1 MLRSLYKDMIST
13 FEKAGVDT
21 PDLDARYILQ
31 ERAGVSWSDIIA
43 YPDKELSAELIGLI
57 EQDIQKRIH
66 GKPVSRIYGQR
77 EFWGL
82 PFKITEDTLD
92 PRPDTETI
100 IDLALQRFEKNMPI
114 RILDMGTGTGCILIA
129 LLSEFSNASGVGV
142 DLSDEALNVAMHNA
156 SANSV
161 DSRISFVQGSWF
173 EPVEGTFD
181 LIVSNPPYIRS
192 DVIPELSP
200 EVKNHDPILALDGGE
215 TGLAPYEIIFS
226 DIKKFL
232 KVDGIGLFEIGYDQK
247 DDVMRLAEES
257 SFPQRSVHIDMAG
270 NPRVVE
276 ISCGD
281 K

>member
-21 PDLDARYILQ
+21 PDLDARYIIE
-31 ERAGVSWSDIIA
+31 ERAGLNWSDIIA
-43 YPDKELSAELIGLI
+43 YPEKELSDQQIELI
-57 EQDIQKRIH
+57 QKDIAERLS

-82 PFKITEDTLD
+82 PFKVSKDTLD

-100 IDLALQRFEKNMPI
+100 IDVALQRFEKNTPI

-129 LLSEFSNASGVGV
+129 LLSEFPNASGVGA
-142 DLSDEALNVAMHNA
+142 DLSGQALKVARHNA
-156 SANSV
+156 NANVV

-173 EPVEGTFD
+173 EPVEGVFD

-232 KVDGIGLFEIGYDQK
+232 KAGGIGLFEIGYDQK